1 VASYSAVIDLRV
13 NGLEQ
18 LKEIE
23 DRVKAVQN
31 IQKRLKPIPSIFD
44 KRASAQVKEAKD
56 ELSSYVK
63 EVAKGTAE
71 GGHFSKTMAGLN
83 AQMRAFNTVAANS
96 NAGSEDFVNSII
108 AAEKASR
115 RLTEAEIDRLQVLSK
130 IYTQQQGV
138 GRTTATEEIINLYEI
153 IPKSIAGL
161 ELYEQQL
168 REAQRQAVSGSSDY
182 RELAQAIAEVN
193 RQLDIARG
201 IGPVQ
206 GPALPPGFTKAGA
219 TGFPRSP
226 LSARPKT
233 GTARKGSP
241 LVGAA
246 FPALFGAGPA
256 GILGGFVGEFFG
268 PLGGVVGSALGAP
281 VDAFVAEVAK
291 TGVALTSA
299 SGTFELVKE
308 KSLFSSEE
316 VKKLAYA
323 LEEQGK
329 VQELATLLTTDL
341 AKQIGS
347 QGVTALQQA
356 GTETKEFTRLV
367 NLLFTQLGAFVAGPL
382 SDFLRFINNALG
394 SVTTNVQFRSFE
406 ASLQGNQA
414 KRFAEIVAE
423 ERGGETT
430 NVRGGGRTQF
440 VPGTLTTDVQRRAL
454 ARAEKE
460 GIAPKVTGLTTFE
473 DTQTVRPPKGRTGI
487 SAGEREA
494 ERVAKALIQQRAI
507 TLEIQ
512 RQSEFGEKIAAAE
525 LAKDPVLARR
535 IQEQQE
541 LAELGVQT
549 AKQLELEK
557 NTSVQLAI
565 ARTAQAK
572 ADLIRKKTAQDI
584 AKTEQERQEKFADV
598 LAGLEYQIEYENA
611 VTREKRNQLEL
622 DEKARKLKKDGFT
635 PAEIDT
641 LIGFEK
647 TIQKQ
652 KEPLA
657 KFITDSEEQLKD
669 LQQVAVNVS
678 QGIGNAIA
686 NSMSQGIVGLIEG
699 TKDAQ
704 QVFADFLKSVGD
716 ILIQEGTRMIAMYI
730 AIGIAKAFAGL
741 AAGSNDSSKAIP
753 STGNPAAPTV
763 NGFDT
768 GMNALVAAE
777 GAYWTGGFQ
786 AFANGGMVTSP
797 TMGLVGEGGEPE
809 YIIPASKMR
818 GAMNRYAA
826 GARGSSVIPGSGEQA
841 AGEMGGGT
849 AVAAPI
855 DVRYTVERINSV
867 DYVTADQF
875 RSGMQQAA
883 EQGAR
888 RGEQRTLANIRQNTT
903 TRRKLGL

>member
-1 VASYSAVIDLRV
+1 MASYSAVIDLRV

-44 KRASAQVKEAKD
+44 KRASAQVKAAKK

-63 EVAKGTAE
+63 EVAEGTAK

-96 NAGSEDFVNSII
+96 NAASDEFVASIT
-108 AAEKASR
+108 AAERASR
-115 RLTEAEIDRLQVLSK
+115 KLTEAEIDRLQVLSK

-138 GRTTATEEIINLYEI
+138 GRTTATEEIINLGNI

-201 IGPVQ
+201 LGRVQ
-206 GPALPPGFTKAGA
+206 GPALPPGFTEAGA
-219 TGFPRSP
+219 TGFRRSP

-299 SGTFELVKE
+299 AGTFDLVKE
-308 KSLFSSEE
+308 KSLFSSEK
-316 VKKLAYA
+316 VKKLAYE

-382 SDFLRFINNALG
+382 SDFLSFINKALG

-406 ASLQGNQA
+406 ASLQGQQA
-414 KRFAEIVAE
+414 TRFAEIVAE
-423 ERGGETT
+423 ERGGKTE

-460 GIAPKVTGLTTFE
+460 GIAPKVTGQTTFE
-473 DTQTVRPPKGRTGI
+473 DTQTIRPPKGRSGKS
-487 SAGEREA
+487 SAEREA
-494 ERVAKALIQQRAI
+494 ERVAKAVRDSQLTTKELKLQLSYSERIFAAEQAKDTVLAAR
-507 TLEIQ
+507 LE
-512 RQSEFGEKIAAAE
+512 GEKGLSE
-525 LAKDPVLARR
+525 LGIETARR
-535 IQEQQE
+535 LEGE
-541 LAELGVQT
+541 TNT
-549 AKQLELEK
+549 AA
-557 NTSVQLAI
+557 QLAI
-565 ARTAQAK
+565 AKEQQAK
-572 ADLIRKKTAQDI
+572 ADLLR
-584 AKTEQERQEKFADV
+584 
-598 LAGLEYQIEYENA
+598 
-611 VTREKRNQLEL
+611 
-622 DEKARKLKKDGFT
+622 
-635 PAEIDT
+635 
-641 LIGFEK
+641 
-647 TIQKQ
+647 
-652 KEPLA
+652 
-657 KFITDSEEQLKD
+657 
-669 LQQVAVNVS
+669 
-678 QGIGNAIA
+678 
-686 NSMSQGIVGLIEG
+686 
-699 TKDAQ
+699 
-704 QVFADFLKSVGD
+704 
-716 ILIQEGTRMIAMYI
+716 
-730 AIGIAKAFAGL
+730 
-741 AAGSNDSSKAIP
+741 
-753 STGNPAAPTV
+753 
-763 NGFDT
+763 
-768 GMNALVAAE
+768 
-777 GAYWTGGFQ
+777 
-786 AFANGGMVTSP
+786 
-797 TMGLVGEGGEPE
+797 
-809 YIIPASKMR
+809 
-818 GAMNRYAA
+818 
-826 GARGSSVIPGSGEQA
+826 
-841 AGEMGGGT
+841 
-849 AVAAPI
+849 
-855 DVRYTVERINSV
+855 
-867 DYVTADQF
+867 
-875 RSGMQQAA
+875 
-883 EQGAR
+883 
-888 RGEQRTLANIRQNTT
+888 
-903 TRRKLGL
+903 